1 VTGCGKRGQVQLH
14 TMDWTVLLIVVVAAT
29 GAYIAGRG
37 HEHGRLLDKLVLRPR
52 WLRPDLTRT

>member
-1 VTGCGKRGQVQLH
+1 MH

-29 GAYIAGRG
+29 GVYIAGRG